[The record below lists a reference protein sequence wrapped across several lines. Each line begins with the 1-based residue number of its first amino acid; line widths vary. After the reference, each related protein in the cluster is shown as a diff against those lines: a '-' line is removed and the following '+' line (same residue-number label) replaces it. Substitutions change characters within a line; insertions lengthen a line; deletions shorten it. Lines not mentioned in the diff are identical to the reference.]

1 MKRPEEIIHKTVV
14 LHLLA
19 RAYPD
24 VFFWHTPNGGKR
36 HIAEAAK
43 FKAMGVVA
51 GIPDILILKGGR
63 LYALELK
70 APGGRLSPAQR
81 LVGPRMEKCGATISV
96 AKSID
101 EALVTLE
108 YWGILKRS
116 VASALN
122 PTAGEDH
129 GQRTQ
134 LKRSA

>member
-1 MKRPEEIIHKTVV
+1 LNRPEEQIHKAVIS
-14 LHLLA
+14 HLAA
-19 RAYPD
+19 RSYPD
-24 VFFWHTPNGGKR
+24 TFFWHTPNGGKR

-51 GIPDILILKGGR
+51 GVPDILILKGGR

-70 APGGRLSPAQR
+70 APGGRLSDAQR
-81 LVGPRMEKCGATISV
+81 KVGALMEKCGATISV

-116 VASALN
+116 NRVS
-122 PTAGEDH
+122 E
-129 GQRTQ
+129 TQ
-134 LKRSA
+134 GNVEAA

>member
-1 MKRPEEIIHKTVV
+1 MKRPEEVIHKTVV

-36 HIAEAAK
+36 HVAEAVK

-51 GIPDILILKGGR
+51 GVPDLLILKGGT

-81 LVGPRMEKCGATISV
+81 VVGPRMEKCGAVISV
-96 AKSID
+96 ANSID

-116 VASALN
+116 SASN
-122 PTAGEDH
+122 PTAGE
-129 GQRTQ
+129 
-134 LKRSA
+134 